1 MAGGRLR
8 AVISADGAGL
18 TRDEVL
24 NHCRQ
29 RLPAYMVPDV
39 VEFCEALPRTS
50 TGKVGR
56 AGLAEHGS

>member
-1 MAGGRLR
+1 VAGGRLR

-50 TGKVGR
+50 TGKVDR